1 MHLRNQISFNSN
13 KFLIIDHKRIFSK
26 NMARFSY
33 VSILDF
39 KLATF
44 ITITVKHK
52 TMSNIMI

>member
-1 MHLRNQISFNSN
+1 MYLRNQISFNSN

-39 KLATF
+39 KLVTF
-44 ITITVKHK
+44 INVTVKHK
-52 TMSNIMI
+52 IMSIIS